1 MKRNQN
7 WDSMKH
13 TAFSYSFTPKEFY
26 FFLFKKPKC
35 PDCGEKMLRQ
45 KFKKPKCPDCGEKM
59 LRQKEYFSTRGAI
72 PGTFTQEM
80 ASVNTKKVKYY
91 YYTYTCSKCGKKYTL
106 SELAK

>member
-1 MKRNQN
+1 MKRDQD

-13 TAFSYSFTPKEFY
+13 TAF
-26 FFLFKKPKC
+26 L
-35 PDCGEKMLRQ
+35 
-45 KFKKPKCPDCGEKM
+45 FKKPKCPDCGEKM

-72 PGTFTQEM
+72 PDTFTQEM

-91 YYTYTCSKCGKKYTL
+91 YYTYTCPKCGKKNTL